1 MATSSGP
8 AKKAKRA
15 ERSRSKHPAAAMK
28 AKSGVS
34 PSREGKVRKEFW
46 LNPELLREAQEYLGA
61 ANEREAVEMAL
72 DLVAF
77 RRELAH
83 GVRTLRKLTLSRID

>member
-1 MATSSGP
+1 MATGSGP
-8 AKKAKRA
+8 AKRPKKTGRV
-15 ERSRSKHPAAAMK
+15 RLSRRGATVEP
-28 AKSGVS
+28 GVT

-77 RRELAH
+77 RKELAK
-83 GVRTLRKLTLSRID
+83 GARALRRLALSRID